1 MDNYDTDERGY
12 YDRSEYKRTGR
23 KFRPLAFD
31 NGEMIIDSPRAGELR
46 AWWRERRRET
56 R

>member
-1 MDNYDTDERGY
+1 MDNYDLDEKGY
-12 YDRSEYKRTGR
+12 YERHEYQRTGR

-31 NGEMIIDSPRAGELR
+31 NGEMIIDNPEARELR
-46 AWWRERRRET
+46 AWWRERRRES